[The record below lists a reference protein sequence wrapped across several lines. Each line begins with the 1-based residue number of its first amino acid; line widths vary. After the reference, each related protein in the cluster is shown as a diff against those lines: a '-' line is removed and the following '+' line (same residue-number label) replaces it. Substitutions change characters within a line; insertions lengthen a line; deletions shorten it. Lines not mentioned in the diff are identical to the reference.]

1 VISIGNIIVTLTND
15 VEKRL
20 RNTARTKYNSKR
32 GALSIIVEEALKE
45 YLAEEK

>member
-15 VEKRL
+15 AEKK
-20 RNTARTKYNSKR
+20 ASEYCKDKIQQQE

-45 YLAEEK
+45 YLVEKT